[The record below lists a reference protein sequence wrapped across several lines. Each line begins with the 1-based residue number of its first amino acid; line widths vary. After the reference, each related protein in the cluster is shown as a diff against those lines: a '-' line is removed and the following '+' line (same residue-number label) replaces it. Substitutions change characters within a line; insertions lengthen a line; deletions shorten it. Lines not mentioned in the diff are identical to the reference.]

1 MKVFVCFFLIFLLL
15 FCFSCGAPSN
25 QPIEMTT
32 ICDQYLKTWKQF
44 YPSRA
49 LSAGMLSS
57 IFSYEDFSGTRIE
70 DWLKYNNKLL
80 NQIEKHKSEFNLND
94 KINARLLITQ
104 IKIEIEKWGN
114 KTPHKNSLSFYS
126 DCISNA
132 VPPVLNSKLLV
143 PSEKYH
149 TLLKRLEAVKYLC
162 SSAIQQLENKTSE
175 NIEKS
180 IKNLEETK
188 QFYKRKLPELA
199 KEWINPKDLEIF
211 TTKCSQTSS
220 EIQKLI
226 LYVEENIS
234 TNQNTSNSNILGRQ
248 EYDRRLKLYT
258 DSDLTTEKLEE
269 MALEEIHTVR
279 QLMADASTDYL
290 KEKYPNQQI
299 PEELNALV
307 KKALKDMENNYPKGE
322 QDYLQ
327 LWNRLAQK
335 AENFIRE
342 KNITT
347 LPENQTLSIV
357 LAPESAG
364 PNARIGWV
372 QPAPP
377 FHPNPWTTIYLP
389 TIPDSFPG
397 KERKDFWQSFNNYFT
412 RFIVIHE
419 LFPGHYIQNK
429 IKRENPHQ
437 VRILFPYGLYS
448 EGWATLC
455 EKIVL
460 DAGWD
465 DNNKLTRLAQLRKR
479 LENANRA
486 YTSVQVHC
494 NGWDQEKMMEFST
507 NTSLLAPQFAKSLWG
522 RLLASPMQITS
533 YFLGTKQFLE
543 LYEDEKKRLG
553 ENFNSL
559 TFMDTILRAG
569 PIPIDEFKHIFMS
582 E

>member
-1 MKVFVCFFLIFLLL
+1 M
-15 FCFSCGAPSN
+15 
-25 QPIEMTT
+25 
-32 ICDQYLKTWKQF
+32 
-44 YPSRA
+44 
-49 LSAGMLSS
+49 SS
-57 IFSYEDFSGTRIE
+57 
-70 DWLKYNNKLL
+70 
-80 NQIEKHKSEFNLND
+80 
-94 KINARLLITQ
+94 
-104 IKIEIEKWGN
+104 
-114 KTPHKNSLSFYS
+114 
-126 DCISNA
+126 
-132 VPPVLNSKLLV
+132 VLNSELLV
-143 PSEKYH
+143 AFDKYQI
-149 TLLKRLEAVKYLC
+149 LLKRMEAIENLC
-162 SSAIQQLENKTSE
+162 LSAIQQLENSTSE

-180 IKNLEETK
+180 IKSLEETEK
-188 QFYKRKLPELA
+188 FLKKELPEVV
-199 KEWINPKDLEIF
+199 KEGINPKDQEKF
-211 TTKCSQTSS
+211 TTKCSQTSA

-226 LYVEENIS
+226 LYVKENIS
-234 TNQNTSNSNILGRQ
+234 TNPNTYNSNILGRQ
-248 EYDRRLKLYT
+248 EFNKRLRLYT
-258 DSDLTTEKLEE
+258 DSDLTVEKLAE
-269 MALEEIHTVR
+269 MALEEIQTVR
-279 QLMADASTDYL
+279 KLMAAASTDYL

-299 PEELNALV
+299 PNDLNVLV
-307 KKALKDMENNYPKGE
+307 KKTLKDMESKYPKGE

-327 LWNRLAQK
+327 LWNSLAQK
-335 AENFIRE
+335 AENFVRE
-342 KNITT
+342 NQITT
-347 LPENQTLSIV
+347 LPDNQTLSIV

-389 TIPDSFPG
+389 TIPDSFPEE
-397 KERKDFWQSFNNYFT
+397 ERKDFWQSFNNYFT

-429 IKRENPHQ
+429 INRENPHQ

-465 DNNKLTRLAQLRKR
+465 DSNKLTRLAQLRKR

-494 NGWDQEKMMEFST
+494 NSWDQEKVKEFST

-543 LYEDEKKRLG
+543 LYEGEKNRLG
-553 ENFNSL
+553 EDFNTL
-559 TFMDTILRAG
+559 DFMDTILRAG
-569 PIPIDEFKHIFMS
+569 PIPIDEFKHIFVS